1 MNAKAA
7 RKTEGDDPPWPSP
20 RVNPDLVGHAEA
32 ERHLAQAFA
41 SGKLAHA
48 WLIAGP
54 RGVGK
59 ATLAFRFARHVLKRS
74 TADQGPGLFGALP
87 DDPTA
92 GLYLAPEDPVFRRVQ
107 AAGHADLLTLE
118 RTVDDKGKMRRD
130 VVVDDVRE
138 VGSFLRLTAAEGGWR
153 VVVVDSVDEMNRNAA
168 NAILK
173 VLEEPPKNA
182 LLLLV
187 AHNPGLLL
195 PTIRSRCRMLALK
208 PLPDDLVSAQVAKWC
223 PELSSDDARALAML
237 GEGSIGRALALY
249 REGGL
254 ELYRELNE
262 LLETLPDLDRTKLHR
277 LCEKVGKGG
286 GEEGAFRTVGELL
299 TGWLARLIRFAAA
312 GRSGPS
318 GSLEPAADERL
329 MARLAQAGGLERL
342 LDVWEKMARLIERT
356 EAVNLD
362 RKQVTLDLF
371 LTLGNA
377 VRR

>member
-1 MNAKAA
+1 MNAKPV
-7 RKTEGDDPPWPSP
+7 RKQENDELPWPAP
-20 RVNPDLVGHAEA
+20 RANPDLVGHADA

-74 TADQGPGLFGALP
+74 IADQGPGLFGALP
-87 DDPTA
+87 DDPEP
-92 GLYLAPEDPVFRRVQ
+92 GLYVAPEDPVFRRVQ
-107 AAGHADLLTLE
+107 AAGHADLLTVE

-130 VVVDDVRE
+130 VIVDDVRE

-208 PLPDDLVSAQVAKWC
+208 PLPGDLVAAQVAKWC
-223 PELSSDDARALAML
+223 PELSPEDAQALSML

-254 ELYRELNE
+254 ELFAELNG
-262 LLETLPDLDRTKLHR
+262 LLETLPDLDRAKLHR
-277 LCEKVGKGG
+277 LCEKVGKGDG
-286 GEEGAFRTVGELL
+286 EGAFRTVGELL
-299 TGWLARLIRFAAA
+299 MGWLARLIRFAAA
-312 GRSGPS
+312 GRPG
-318 GSLEPAADERL
+318 GAGPAADDRL

-342 LDVWEKMARLIERT
+342 LDVWEKVTRLIERT

-362 RKQVTLDLF
+362 RKQVTLDIF

>member
-7 RKTEGDDPPWPSP
+7 RKQEDDDPPWPPP
-20 RVNPDLVGHAEA
+20 RANPDLVGHTDA

-59 ATLAFRFARHVLKRS
+59 ATLAFRFARYVLKRS
-74 TADQGPGLFGALP
+74 IADQGPGLFGALP
-87 DDPTA
+87 EDSA
-92 GLYLAPEDPVFRRVQ
+92 NGLYVAPEDPVFRRVQ
-107 AAGHADLLTLE
+107 AAGHADLLTVE

-130 VVVDDVRE
+130 VIVDDVRE

-173 VLEEPPKNA
+173 VLEEPPKHA

-195 PTIRSRCRMLALK
+195 PTIRSRCRMLTLK
-208 PLPDDLVSAQVAKWC
+208 PLPDDLVAAQVAKWC
-223 PELSSDDARALAML
+223 PELPPEDARALAVL

-254 ELYRELNE
+254 ELFRELNE

-277 LCEKVGKGG
+277 LCEKVGKGDG
-286 GEEGAFRTVGELL
+286 EGAFRTVGELL

-312 GRSGPS
+312 GRPGPS
-318 GSLEPAADERL
+318 GGDPAADERL
-329 MARLAQAGGLERL
+329 IARLAQAGGLERL
-342 LDVWEKMARLIERT
+342 LDVWEKITRLIERT

-362 RKQVTLDLF
+362 RKQVTLDIF